1 MQQFAKSKHWWGVWL
16 EGIGLMITFNVFSCV
31 HYPCAGS
38 QGVDESTKLEA
49 LNQAAPEDH
58 NHIASFP
65 NVSMDQDVEL
75 NRMLTKAFRR
85 CDQLQEGILEGLAIS
100 MEVALMKWTILMVGE
115 GRTT

>member
-1 MQQFAKSKHWWGVWL
+1 MQQFAKSKHWRGVWL
-16 EGIGLMITFNVFSCV
+16 ESIGLMITFNVFSCV

-75 NRMLTKAFRR
+75 NRMLTEAFQR
-85 CDQLQEGILEGLAIS
+85 CDQLQEGIL
-100 MEVALMKWTILMVGE
+100 
-115 GRTT
+115 